1 LESYAIGDGFHVAS
15 NGIEFIHRLLNAAP
29 RGRSRLHAM
38 LEQINE
44 WLTVVFTHTGDVEG
58 DTIDLEFSLRL
69 IVVKLR
75 LVKCDEFQDDHGY
88 GKNISLIDIILD
100 IIFELIDKVEL
111 FWREDV
117 VFYL

>member
-1 LESYAIGDGFHVAS
+1 
-15 NGIEFIHRLLNAAP
+15 
-29 RGRSRLHAM
+29 M

-58 DTIDLEFSLRL
+58 DAINFEFSLRL

-75 LVKCDEFQDDHGY
+75 LVKGDEFQDDHGY
-88 GKNISLIDIILD
+88 GKNISLVDIILD